1 MINIYIYVNSFANT
15 AFYFFLF
22 FTDKEQLLE
31 IAKANAAA
39 MCAKAGMPIPA
50 GLRSS
55 VLPLALPSMAVNAAV
70 ASMTAGM
77 I

>member
-1 MINIYIYVNSFANT
+1 M
-15 AFYFFLF
+15 
-22 FTDKEQLLE
+22 E